1 MKCRLVLRIFILVLV
16 MGCYPIKAQE
26 SLAPTTES
34 EKSETFAEKVNN
46 ELTNLIGSSTIPI
59 PKGPQPIKS
68 DLDSREYRYL
78 ILPNQLKVLLIS
90 DPESQSSAAAVNVA
104 VGSNQ
109 NPPER
114 LGLAH
119 FLEHMLFLGTEKY
132 PLPGEYQQYIAQQGG
147 MHNASTAAENTWFYF
162 NVRHQAFEPALD
174 RFSQFFIA
182 PLFNEIYIE
191 RERQAVQAEF
201 SAKLTDDF
209 RREWDV
215 LRELMNSQHP
225 GSQFAV
231 GNSQT
236 LADREG
242 DLVRD
247 DLIDFYQSHYSA
259 EKMTLVVLSNQ
270 PLSQLE
276 TWVSEKFTAVPKREM
291 TASVAKYPPLFNAD
305 FLPATLEVVPEKDLH
320 QLVFNFPIPQS
331 KTLLINKPYDYLA
344 HLLGHESQ
352 GSFLA
357 ILKNLGWAEALNA
370 GIALPSRDD
379 ALFQIRIQLTSQGVK
394 AKDQIASLLFYV
406 IKEIEKQGVE
416 SWRYDELRVMSENQ
430 FRYDEK
436 LSPMDT
442 VAYLA
447 QNMQDFPVQE
457 ILRGRGRYAGFDEK
471 QIAQCLSYLR
481 ADNMLVTLSSPQV
494 TPLRI
499 TNLYSV
505 PFLVKRDVAPILD
518 IKNNIKQDF
527 ILPKHNP
534 LLPAKLTVKSSSILH
549 HSKPVDEA
557 PSLIIE
563 KDRTRIWYKQDQE
576 FNQPKSAI
584 HLHLLVP
591 PDNMN
596 PERSSLHYL
605 FAESIKNQLNDTL
618 YFAQLAGLELQLTAH
633 ARGID
638 ISVFGFSNR
647 QSLFLNYVIAA
658 LGKPTTSKGDFNRL
672 KSELIRRWRNEE
684 KALPYQ
690 VMINQLPS
698 LFVRPQ
704 WSSSELASA
713 LELVDFDQFTQFS
726 QQYLWDTKIEGLI
739 HGNYLPQE
747 AIKLSA
753 IIEHGLQAR
762 QTGRKVSDSV
772 MTIMA
777 DNQVK
782 PWLYY
787 HPLKHTDKL
796 VALYIQA
803 PSSTDSD
810 AARML
815 LLRQILQPEFF
826 HQLRTEKQMGYVV
839 AAIPYPIKQI
849 EGTLFLVQS
858 PNYSELI
865 IQQAVNQF
873 LGDKTEL
880 VAKEFVIQKD
890 SLIQK
895 LQEAP
900 RSFREQDERFWQ
912 ALLHEDYSFDR
923 RQRLI
928 EVLKHLTPEE
938 LLQYYSQV
946 FQNQNRRLWMATAN
960 INAHQNF
967 QSFP

>member
-1 MKCRLVLRIFILVLV
+1 MD
-16 MGCYPIKAQE
+16 G
-26 SLAPTTES
+26 
-34 EKSETFAEKVNN
+34 
-46 ELTNLIGSSTIPI
+46 
-59 PKGPQPIKS
+59 PK
-68 DLDSREYRYL
+68 
-78 ILPNQLKVLLIS
+78 
-90 DPESQSSAAAVNVA
+90 
-104 VGSNQ
+104 
-109 NPPER
+109 
-114 LGLAH
+114 
-119 FLEHMLFLGTEKY
+119 
-132 PLPGEYQQYIAQQGG
+132 
-147 MHNASTAAENTWFYF
+147 
-162 NVRHQAFEPALD
+162 
-174 RFSQFFIA
+174 
-182 PLFNEIYIE
+182 
-191 RERQAVQAEF
+191 
-201 SAKLTDDF
+201 
-209 RREWDV
+209 
-215 LRELMNSQHP
+215 
-225 GSQFAV
+225 
-231 GNSQT
+231 
-236 LADREG
+236 
-242 DLVRD
+242 
-247 DLIDFYQSHYSA
+247 
-259 EKMTLVVLSNQ
+259 
-270 PLSQLE
+270 
-276 TWVSEKFTAVPKREM
+276 
-291 TASVAKYPPLFNAD
+291 
-305 FLPATLEVVPEKDLH
+305 
-320 QLVFNFPIPQS
+320 
-331 KTLLINKPYDYLA
+331 
-344 HLLGHESQ
+344 
-352 GSFLA
+352 
-357 ILKNLGWAEALNA
+357 
-370 GIALPSRDD
+370 
-379 ALFQIRIQLTSQGVK
+379 
-394 AKDQIASLLFYV
+394 
-406 IKEIEKQGVE
+406 
-416 SWRYDELRVMSENQ
+416 
-430 FRYDEK
+430 
-436 LSPMDT
+436 
-442 VAYLA
+442 
-447 QNMQDFPVQE
+447 
-457 ILRGRGRYAGFDEK
+457 
-471 QIAQCLSYLR
+471 
-481 ADNMLVTLSSPQV
+481 
-494 TPLRI
+494 
-499 TNLYSV
+499 
-505 PFLVKRDVAPILD
+505 
-518 IKNNIKQDF
+518 
-527 ILPKHNP
+527 
-534 LLPAKLTVKSSSILH
+534 
-549 HSKPVDEA
+549 
-557 PSLIIE
+557 
-563 KDRTRIWYKQDQE
+563 
-576 FNQPKSAI
+576 
-584 HLHLLVP
+584 
-591 PDNMN
+591 
-596 PERSSLHYL
+596 
-605 FAESIKNQLNDTL
+605 
-618 YFAQLAGLELQLTAH
+618 
-633 ARGID
+633 
-638 ISVFGFSNR
+638 
-647 QSLFLNYVIAA
+647 QSLFFNYVIAA
-658 LGKPTTSKGDFNRL
+658 LGKPTTSKSDFNRL